1 MSENMR
7 KKKTPFVSVIIPVYN
22 VERYLS
28 QCLDSVVSQTLE
40 NIEII
45 IVNDGSTDGS
55 LKIINDYAEKDDR
68 IIVVNHDENKG
79 LFCARITGVEN
90 ANGDYVC
97 FVDADDTVSIDWVR
111 LLLKNI
117 TESNADI
124 CIGNTVSVDEHKW
137 KFYYNNTINFTKFK
151 KPLIGEDLLGEFF
164 NQEGSCF
171 HWQTIWNKI
180 YKKSLWDKALPAL
193 KKQTHHLVMTEDILF
208 SVVLFYF
215 AQKTILRDID
225 CYFYYRHHE
234 ASTGDH
240 KSESKFIK
248 NITDI
253 ATVFSFLDSFFNSI
267 EKGQK
272 WIQPLLR
279 LKDKYYRVWCHAY
292 INEFGDK
299 NYIKHLMLDMFKK
312 TKIEDVYNYD
322 FYAYQCT
329 TEWNANY
336 ENIKAMIYNSKCSVV
351 SFDIF
356 DTLILRPFWEPTDMF
371 WLMAK
376 PAEKIIGISNGAQFC
391 KMRKNAENV
400 ARNDA
405 SKERPMREDIS
416 ISEIYDRFG
425 EIYRLDK
432 AKCQQLM
439 LLELSLEKKY
449 CQRRESGVELLEMCK
464 ALGKRIILTSDMYL
478 DKSFIKDLLSELGI
492 EGYEEIFVSS
502 EVGALKGTTNLYK
515 YVCNYLDIQPGSLLH
530 IGDNWN
536 SDIVSAEKIG
546 INTLF
551 FAKPTEIFS
560 KKIAN
565 IPVGD
570 CMMAFSDKNANI
582 PRLEGAL
589 KEFSVRSVLAI
600 VANKF
605 FDRPNYSF
613 QKESDF
619 NGDAF
624 FIGYYILGSFVLGI
638 SKWIQDIAL
647 LCGYEK
653 VIFLARD
660 GYLIQDAFDK
670 LCRKDERFSKI
681 QSQYFYASRKA
692 LMPYSMTGKT
702 DFYGIANYVNIY
714 CHSPESINHLM
725 QDVLLPLTDERKRE
739 YKNRG
744 IDWEKRFNGIDEFY
758 NYINALVEI
767 SYDERFYND
776 KKESVRQYYKE
787 NFEGNVAVF
796 DVGYSGKLPQIIN
809 RLCEKEVDA
818 FFVHDSVGASEI
830 AIENGFKIHNY
841 LDFTPAVSGVV
852 MEYFLSSLEGSCIGY
867 KSENNHVLPVIEKV
881 NHCYD
886 KEIAIITMQQGC
898 ASFIEDIITVFGDCL
913 EQFNFR
919 NMEIASPMLYYL
931 AKSKEFDT
939 YMFDYVELE
948 DELFGRQTAIPFLQ
962 IYNYYL
968 QKNNQVDE
976 NGVSLE
982 NVRIIEKFTPP
993 KQASRLQKAIY
1004 WFLFD
1009 RKEFKI
1015 KYKSWLYQRKKK

>member
-1 MSENMR
+1 MS
-7 KKKTPFVSVIIPVYN
+7 KDVKVSIIIPVFN
-22 VERYLS
+22 AEKYLRE
-28 QCLDSVVSQTLE
+28 CLDSIIKQTFRNL
-40 NIEII
+40 EII
-45 IVNDGSTDGS
+45 LVNDRSTDKS
-55 LKIINDYAEKDDR
+55 QKIIDEYSKLDNRIEVVKHND
-68 IIVVNHDENKG
+68 NKG
-79 LFCARITGVEN
+79 LFCARITGVEM
-90 ANGDYVC
+90 AKGDYIC
-97 FVDADDTVSIDWVR
+97 FVDADDTISIDWVR
-111 LLLKNI
+111 LLIKNAI
-117 TESNADI
+117 ESDADI
-124 CIGNTVSVDEHKW
+124 CIGNTVNVDENRW
-137 KFYYNNTINFTKFK
+137 KYYYNNSINFTKFK
-151 KPLIGEDLLGEFF
+151 KALIGENTLGEFF
-164 NQEGSCF
+164 KQEGSCF

-180 YKKSLWDKALPAL
+180 YKKSLWDKALPIL
-193 KKQTHHLVMTEDILF
+193 KKQTRHLVMTEDILF
-208 SVVLFYF
+208 SVVLFYL
-215 AQKTILRDID
+215 AQKTIFRDID

-234 ASTGDH
+234 ASTGEH

-253 ATVFSFLDSFFNSI
+253 ATVFNFLEYFFNSI

-272 WIQPLLR
+272 WIQPLLK
-279 LKDKYYRVWCHAY
+279 LKDKYYRIWCHAY
-292 INEFGDK
+292 IEEFGDR
-299 NYIKHLMLDMFKK
+299 NNIKHLMLDLFKK
-312 TKIEDVYNYD
+312 TKIEDIYKYD
-322 FYAYQCT
+322 FYTYQCT

-336 ENIKAMIYNSKCSVV
+336 ENIKAMIYDSKCSII

-356 DTLILRPFWEPTDMF
+356 DTLILRPFWEPSDIF
-371 WLMAK
+371 VLMAK
-376 PAEKIIGISNGAQFC
+376 PAEKIIGISSGTQFRN
-391 KMRKNAENV
+391 MRKNAENV
-400 ARNDA
+400 ARNKA

-416 ISEIYDRFG
+416 ISEIYDQFG
-425 EIYRLDK
+425 EIYRIDK

-439 LLELSLEKKY
+439 RLELSLEKKY

-464 ALGKRIILTSDMYL
+464 ALNKRIILTSDMYL
-478 DKSFIKDLLSELGI
+478 DKNFINELLSGLGI

-502 EVGALKGTTNLYK
+502 DVGALKGTTNLYK
-515 YVCNYLDIQPGSLLH
+515 YVCNYLGIEPRFLLH

-536 SDIVSAEKIG
+536 SDIISAGEIG

-582 PRLEGAL
+582 PRLHEAL
-589 KEFSVRSVLAI
+589 KEFSVRSILAI

-638 SKWIQDIAL
+638 AKWIQDIAL
-647 LCGYEK
+647 LCNYEK

-660 GYLIQDAFDK
+660 GYLIQDAFEK

-692 LMPYSMTGKT
+692 LMPYSMLNKM
-702 DFYGIANYVNIY
+702 DFYSIANYVNIN

-725 QDVLLPLTDERKRE
+725 QDVLLPLTKERKQE
-739 YKNRG
+739 YRNRG
-744 IDWEKRFNGIDEFY
+744 INFEKNFSNIDEFY
-758 NYINALVEI
+758 KYINALVEI
-767 SYDERFYND
+767 SYDEQVYNN
-776 KKESVRQYYKE
+776 KKESVRQYYKK
-787 NFEGNVAVF
+787 NFEGNVAIF

-809 RLCEKEVDA
+809 QLCEKEVDA
-818 FFVHDSVGASEI
+818 FFIHDSAGASQI
-830 AIENGFKIHNY
+830 AVENGFKIHKY

-867 KSENNHVLPVIEKV
+867 KSENNQVLPIIEKV

-886 KEIAIITMQQGC
+886 KEIALTTMQQGC
-898 ASFIEDIITVFGDCL
+898 LSFIEDIITIFGECL

-948 DELFGRQTAIPFLQ
+948 DELFGRQTAISFLY
-962 IYNYYL
+962 IYKYYL
-968 QKNNQVDE
+968 QKNKQIDDMGN
-976 NGVSLE
+976 SLE
-982 NVRIIEKFTPP
+982 HIQIIEKYMPP
-993 KQASRLQKAIY
+993 KQASRLQKALY
-1004 WFLFD
+1004 YFLFD
-1009 RKEFKI
+1009 RKTFKN
-1015 KYKSWLYQRKKK
+1015 KLKALREKKRKQ